1 MTRRVASYVSGMSD
15 IPLLGCTIGEMF
27 DQIVAQ
33 YPDQEALIVR
43 HQELRYTYRQLQVEV
58 DRCAR
63 GLMALGLQKGE
74 RIGIWSP
81 NRAEWTIT
89 QFATSKIGA
98 ILVNIN
104 PSYRVH
110 ELEYALQ
117 QSGCATL
124 MMAPHFR
131 TSNYTEMLLRWLP
144 ELRASPPN
152 QLGEVARPADGH
164 QAGRRA
170 CGGHVHLGR
179 CPGDGRRQ
187 PRSPRRAPM
196 AAAIR

>member
-1 MTRRVASYVSGMSD
+1 MAVTRSVASYVSGTSD

-27 DQIVAQ
+27 DQIVAE

-63 GLMALGLQKGE
+63 GLIALGLQKGE

-81 NRAEWTIT
+81 NRAEWTII
-89 QFATSKIGA
+89 QFATSKLGA

-117 QSGCATL
+117 QSGCAML
-124 MMAPHFR
+124 VMAPQFIASFR
-131 TSNYTEMLLRWLP
+131 IMGWQCQTSI
-144 ELRASPPN
+144 S
-152 QLGEVARPADGH
+152 QSK
-164 QAGRRA
+164 
-170 CGGHVHLGR
+170 HLS
-179 CPGDGRRQ
+179 C
-187 PRSPRRAPM
+187 
-196 AAAIR
+196 